1 MSTKDQNQ
9 STENLS
15 VRPEQE
21 TEKIRSMFNRITP
34 TYDFLNHLLSLNIDK
49 RWRRLSVKAL
59 GELREKRILDLC
71 CGTGDM
77 TFEILKQS
85 GGKCREVIGLDFA
98 QEMLECMS
106 KKAERNIHREKI
118 TYLQADATCPPLEDN
133 SVDHCCVCMGVR
145 NVSDVPK
152 TLSEIHRIL
161 VPGGK
166 FAILESALPKSPL
179 MRGFYYFYS
188 RQIIPFVGKLVSGES
203 IAYKYFHQ
211 SVEVFPYGEEF
222 AKVIRDAGFAPVQVI
237 PLTLGIVNL
246 YIAQKPSTGEP
257 G

>member
-1 MSTKDQNQ
+1 MSTEDQNQ

-34 TYDFLNHLLSLNIDK
+34 TYDFLNHLLSLNLDK
-49 RWRRLSVKAL
+49 RWRRISVKAL
-59 GELREKRILDLC
+59 GDLRDKRILDLC

-85 GGKCREVIGLDFA
+85 DGKCREVIGLDFA
-98 QEMLECMS
+98 QEMLERMS
-106 KKAERNIHREKI
+106 QKAQRNINKEKI
-118 TYLQADATCPPLEDN
+118 TYLQADATCLPLDDI

-145 NVSDVPK
+145 NINDVPK
-152 TLSEIHRIL
+152 ALGEIHRIL

-166 FAILESALPKSPL
+166 LAILESALPNSPL
-179 MRGFYYFYS
+179 MRGFYHFYS
-188 RQIIPFVGKLVSGES
+188 RLIIPFVGKLVSGES
-203 IAYKYFHQ
+203 IAYKYFHE
-211 SVEVFPYGEEF
+211 SIEVFPYGEKF
-222 AKVIRDAGFAPVQVI
+222 ANVVRDAGFAPVRVI

-246 YIAQKPSTGEP
+246 YIAQKPSAGEP